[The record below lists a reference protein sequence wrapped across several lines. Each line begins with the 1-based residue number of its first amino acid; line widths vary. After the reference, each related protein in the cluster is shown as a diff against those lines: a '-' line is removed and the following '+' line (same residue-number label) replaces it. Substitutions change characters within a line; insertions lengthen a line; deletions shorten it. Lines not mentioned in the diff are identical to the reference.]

1 MNTDSFFALKTMTTY
16 QSRNA
21 VSIIGVP
28 TNSSGTFDGVARA
41 PEAYRRAGLKA
52 RLANHAH
59 VFDLGDVNFAPPTP
73 DRDPVSGLVAPQ
85 TFLEMVAAVDRAVG
99 QTLIQK
105 RFPLVIGGDCG
116 LLIGCLNAVRR
127 WVGSG
132 SPALLFIDG
141 HEDAYPPHRSPTG
154 ESADMELGLMLGRS
168 TDGLP
173 DALVTMLPLIT
184 SDDVAMLGI
193 RDTEV
198 LRQEGIAS
206 LRDRTSILMFDDQ
219 AIMQGNALSIT
230 CDALMQIGAD
240 KRRWWLHT
248 DLDVLSTEAFPAVDY
263 QQTGGLDW
271 EALTAITTLAL
282 SSENV
287 IGWDITIYN
296 PDLDSDGEGIQRV
309 ITYIEAGIQAYVNGG
324 KSYE

>member
-1 MNTDSFFALKTMTTY
+1 MITSL
-16 QSRNA
+16 SRGA

-28 TNSSGTFDGVARA
+28 TNSAGTSDGVARA
-41 PEAYRRAGLKA
+41 PEAYRRAGLEA
-52 RLANHAH
+52 RLAKHAH
-59 VFDLGDVNFAPPTP
+59 VLDLGDVSFAPPIP
-73 DRDPVSGLVAPQ
+73 ERDPVSGIIAPQ

-99 QTLIQK
+99 RTLIQK
-105 RFPLVIGGDCG
+105 RFPIVIGGDCG
-116 LLIGCLNAVRR
+116 LLIGCLSAVRR
-127 WVGSG
+127 WISP
-132 SPALLFIDG
+132 PALLFIDG

-173 DALVTMLPLIT
+173 DALVAMLPLIT
-184 SDDVAMLGI
+184 PDDVAMMGI

-198 LRQEGIAS
+198 LRHEGVAS

-219 AIMQGNALSIT
+219 TIMQGNALSIT
-230 CDALMQIGAD
+230 CDALTQIGAD

-248 DLDVLSTEAFPAVDY
+248 DLDVLSTETFPAVDY
-263 QQTGGLDW
+263 HQAGGLDW

-296 PDLDSDGEGIQRV
+296 PDLDTDGAGLERI
-309 ITYIEAGIQAYVNGG
+309 ITYIEAGVQAYVSG
-324 KSYE
+324 EARRE